1 MGGHAQLDGGGKMKE
16 LRISQ
21 CMIVKNEEKN
31 IKRALSWGKDIMWE
45 QIVVDTGSTDRTVE
59 LAKELGARVYHFE
72 WIDDFSAAKNF
83 AIQQAKGDWIVF
95 LDADEYIL
103 TENAGKLQQAL
114 MDIEKE
120 KAPYLALCSN
130 WLNLNDKGELF
141 NATTQIRIFRN
152 GARIHYVGRV
162 HEQLEK
168 GTRALR
174 DSELLDAGE
183 ALSIY
188 HTGYTEEAYAD
199 TGKLQR
205 DERLLLK
212 EISEQPDNFDLM
224 GYLGD
229 IYRAADDY
237 EQAIGWYEKAVQ
249 SYLASGIG
257 PVPYFDRLSWT
268 FSYLLELLFR
278 TEKEKERMVDTYI
291 QAIHAI
297 PKECDFDYIMG
308 RFFLSR
314 QDWESAVFY
323 LERALSILEENGN
336 LYYGAMLVPNLMG
349 AWEYLAIACFNAK
362 QKEKCVN
369 VCVTYLK
376 ENRLAMGILK
386 VLLTAFKSEMP
397 SEEGA
402 AQVLGFLG
410 SLYDLSAAK
419 ERVFVLRAAKEIAYD
434 GLEEA
439 LWGLFSPQ
447 EQAVLKGKI

>member
-1 MGGHAQLDGGGKMKE
+1 MRE

-31 IKRALSWGKDIMWE
+31 IERALSWGKKIMWE
-45 QIVVDTGSTDRTVE
+45 QIVVDTGSSDRTVE
-59 LAKELGARVYHFE
+59 LAKELGARVYHFD
-72 WIDDFSAAKNF
+72 WVDDFSAAKNF
-83 AIQQAKGDWIVF
+83 ALQQAKGDWIVF

-103 TENAGKLQQAL
+103 TENTEKLRQVL
-114 MDIEKE
+114 MDIERK

-130 WLNLNDKGELF
+130 WLNLNDEGQVF
-141 NATTQIRIFRN
+141 NATAQIRIFRN
-152 GARIHYVGRV
+152 GSGIHYVGRV

-168 GTRALR
+168 GNRALG

-237 EQAIGWYEKAVQ
+237 EQAIEWYEKAVQ

-268 FSYLLELLFR
+268 FSYLLELLFQ
-278 TEKEKERMVDTYI
+278 TEKGAERMVDTYG

-314 QDWESAVFY
+314 QDWENAVFH
-323 LERALSILEENGN
+323 LEQALSILEKNGN
-336 LYYGAMLVPNLMG
+336 MYYGAMLVPNLMST
-349 AWEYLAIACFNAK
+349 WEYLAIACFNSK
-362 QKEKCVN
+362 KKEKCVN

-376 ENRLAMGILK
+376 ENRMAMGILK
-386 VLLTAFKSEMP
+386 VLLTAFKSEAP
-397 SEEGA
+397 GA
-402 AQVLGFLG
+402 KEAEQILGFLG
-410 SLYDLSAAK
+410 NLYDLSVLK
-419 ERVFVLRAAKEIAYD
+419 ERLFVLKAAKEIAYE
-434 GLEEA
+434 GLEQV

-447 EQAVLKGKI
+447 EQAALKGRV